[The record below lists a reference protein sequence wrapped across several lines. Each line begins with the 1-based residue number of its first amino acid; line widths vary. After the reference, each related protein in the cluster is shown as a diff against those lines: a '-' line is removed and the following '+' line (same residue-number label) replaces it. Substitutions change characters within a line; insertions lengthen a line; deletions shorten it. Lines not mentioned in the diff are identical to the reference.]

1 MARIDVVMPQ
11 MGESIAEG
19 TMSRWLKKVGDTV
32 KRDEPLFEISTDKV
46 DAEIPSPSAGILVE
60 VLVTDGQTVAV
71 QTVVAR
77 LETDASAAARNAG
90 LAAAT
95 ADIVVFLD
103 ADDQLLVGA
112 LSVFLNAHK
121 SGQCS
126 IVRTGALLGQAP
138 GQPVF
143 AEESMYPYPRGAPLA
158 GTFSILRSLLNEAHG
173 YDEQFRFGENS
184 ELLFRLM
191 AEAGAAAVS
200 YVRVP
205 TVRIFPRSGRRPN
218 HYDKA
223 RLDCI
228 NLMLNNHKDAL
239 VNDRETIAHFHAI
252 ASVLYRKIGLRNNAV
267 EHAISAL
274 KYKPL
279 SWRNWLRVLRSVW
292 MLHSRTIPSSNA
304 HL

>member
-1 MARIDVVMPQ
+1 MEICVVIPAYND
-11 MGESIAEG
+11 GGSVDRAVESALLDETATEVIVVDDG
-19 TMSRWLKKVGDTV
+19 STDDTV
-32 KRDEPLFEISTDKV
+32 
-46 DAEIPSPSAGILVE
+46 E
-60 VLVTDGQTVAV
+60 VVRRMNNPRVRVLSQANGGP
-71 QTVVAR
+71 
-77 LETDASAAARNAG
+77 AAARNAG